1 MNNNNIEISLKEY
14 NELISIKERLDCILK
29 IISTDGYVSIGT
41 ILLIAGTERAEECLE
56 KIKRK
61 EI

>member
-1 MNNNNIEISLKEY
+1 MSNNIEFSLQEY
-14 NELISIKERLDCILK
+14 IELICIKERLDCILK
-29 IISTDGYVSIGT
+29 IISTDGYASIGT

>member
-1 MNNNNIEISLKEY
+1 MNNNIEISLKEY